1 MPRSSNTLLRSL
13 PFVTTALVSLVV
25 LFTPDSGVPT
35 APPGTDKVVHVALF
49 GALALTGR
57 WAGVR
62 VRALLPVLAC
72 YAVGSEPL
80 QGTLPIGRSTDAM
93 DALADLLGVLAG
105 LAAHRGLSAAV
116 SRSSR
121 RGRPPTG

>member
-1 MPRSSNTLLRSL
+1 MP
-13 PFVTTALVSLVV
+13 FAAAALVSLVV

-49 GALALTGR
+49 AALTLTGR
-57 WAGVR
+57 TAGIRVR
-62 VRALLPVLAC
+62 VLLPALAC

-80 QGTLPIGRSTDAM
+80 QGALPIGRSADVG
-93 DALADLLGVLAG
+93 DALADLLGVAVG
-105 LAAHRGLSAAV
+105 STAHRGLSAAA